1 MQITKFK
8 FGKIWLYFRFSDPNF
23 RPKRAEIKIRSSTTF
38 GELLILEASAVGV
51 DQDVLHELLHE
62 SLPAAWV
69 VAIGLNVGDG
79 REVPLPPQ
87 SVLLSDVNQ
96 ENGS

>member
-1 MQITKFK
+1 M
-8 FGKIWLYFRFSDPNF
+8 
-23 RPKRAEIKIRSSTTF
+23 
-38 GELLILEASAVGV
+38 
-51 DQDVLHELLHE
+51 LHELLHE